1 MKQDQQLTITSD
13 PGLMQKLLDFTPGG
27 SSGEDSAHHSLLS
40 VWTCQNTPYM

>member
-1 MKQDQQLTITSD
+1 MKQDQQLTTTSD